1 MKTALFGYTLTLL
14 LFAGMAPANAARS
27 DRHAAGL
34 YIAEYGKICYA
45 VTIREIPS
53 KSTLRFRRMGMIEV
67 PCSGTGTLPRIS
79 GTWREGIET
88 NTGTCFLELEIPLLA
103 RGTRRQILMAQ
114 TNRECP

>member
-1 MKTALFGYTLTLL
+1 MKSALIGFTLTLFL
-14 LFAGMAPANAARS
+14 IAGMMPANAARS

-67 PCSGTGTLPRIS
+67 PCKGTGTLPRIS
-79 GTWREGIET
+79 GTWREGIEA
-88 NTGTCFLELEIPLLA
+88 NTGTCYLELEIPLLA
-103 RGTRRQILMAQ
+103 RGTHKQILMAQ
-114 TNRECP
+114 TNRVCP